1 MPLEI
6 QPLLNF
12 STLHRSTG
20 SSRHFGASSSP
31 GMFVLANTTVA
42 VPLTV
47 IIVVVASINCIHF
60 LLQLENISASLAY
73 LAGVGV
79 ALDGLTAKD
88 IKDGNL
94 KAILSLFFAL
104 SRYKQQQK
112 QAQQERKELEKLR
125 EKKQESEMVTTAA
138 SK

>member
-1 MPLEI
+1 MGASQDGPRNLVKMPS
-6 QPLLNF
+6 QDFRVTKLL
-12 STLHRSTG
+12 STAEMKWIVVSGKLVG
-20 SSRHFGASSSP
+20 HFG
-31 GMFVLANTTVA
+31 
-42 VPLTV
+42 
-47 IIVVVASINCIHF
+47 VVTLRTRLDRTHF
-60 LLQLENISASLAY
+60 LLQLENIGSSLAY